1 VSSQADKARVVRDA
15 VEALEYLNLGL
26 YTVVAVA
33 SVWVWRAH
41 RERAGLWAAAA
52 FVVLAAVIDAGGLL
66 PDEAN
71 ERWEEIAL
79 RAVLA
84 ALVLFPYLLYRFA
97 IVFSPPGRKLSL
109 LVGALTVVMVAWTF
123 ALPDV
128 PAEGESWP
136 WSFALYV
143 GAFTLHWTLLTIVVT
158 WRLWRAGRD
167 EASVARR
174 RMRLLAVA
182 AALIT
187 LALLVAV
194 SSPDEGSAAD
204 LVGSVLSSL
213 SALLFLVGLAPPP
226 LLRLAWRRPETAR
239 AQEAIAELM
248 GATTERDVAERV
260 LQPMRD
266 IVGAHG
272 IEIHDDQGELVGAQ
286 GLRSEGDG
294 RIVEIALPGGRVT
307 VWTSAYAPFF
317 GPDELATLRTIGAL
331 TMLALDRARLFGQ
344 ERDARAQL
352 ERADEVKTNFIALAA
367 HELRTPVATV
377 HGLVETIHGRR
388 GQLDA
393 EQVEE
398 LENVLRG
405 QTARMKSLVE
415 QLLDLSRLDAEAV
428 TIQPVALAVRPRVQE
443 IVAAAAGAEAQGI
456 RIDVDPHLVAQVDP
470 DALDRIL
477 SNLVVNALR
486 YGETPVVVSAEQND
500 RHFRLTVE
508 DSGEGVSPDFV
519 PDLFERFS
527 RSRGSETRTGTG
539 LGLAIARSYAQAH
552 RGELVYE
559 RAAPGGARFQLV
571 LPVRPPG

>member
-1 VSSQADKARVVRDA
+1 
-15 VEALEYLNLGL
+15 
-26 YTVVAVA
+26 
-33 SVWVWRAH
+33 
-41 RERAGLWAAAA
+41 
-52 FVVLAAVIDAGGLL
+52 
-66 PDEAN
+66 
-71 ERWEEIAL
+71 
-79 RAVLA
+79 
-84 ALVLFPYLLYRFA
+84 
-97 IVFSPPGRKLSL
+97 
-109 LVGALTVVMVAWTF
+109 
-123 ALPDV
+123 
-128 PAEGESWP
+128 
-136 WSFALYV
+136 
-143 GAFTLHWTLLTIVVT
+143 
-158 WRLWRAGRD
+158 
-167 EASVARR
+167 
-174 RMRLLAVA
+174 
-182 AALIT
+182 
-187 LALLVAV
+187 LVAV
-194 SSPDEGSAAD
+194 SSPDEGSGAD
-204 LVGSVLSSL
+204 LFGSVLSTS
-213 SALLFLVGLAPPP
+213 SALLFLIGLVPPA
-226 LLRLAWRRPETAR
+226 LLRLAWRRPETGR
-239 AQEAIAELM
+239 AQDAIAGLM

-260 LQPMRD
+260 LQPMRE

-286 GLRSEGDG
+286 GIREEGRG
-294 RIVEIALPGGRVT
+294 RVVEIELTGGRVT

-317 GPDELATLRTIGAL
+317 GPEELAALRTIGAL
-331 TMLALDRARLFGQ
+331 TMLALDRARLFAQ

-388 GQLDA
+388 GQLEPA
-393 EQVEE
+393 QLEE

-428 TIQPVALAVRPRVQE
+428 TIMPVALAVRPRVQE
-443 IVAAAAGAEAQGI
+443 IVAAAAGAEATGV

-508 DSGEGVSPDFV
+508 DSGEGVAPEFV

-552 RGELVYE
+552 RGDLVYE
-559 RAAPGGARFQLV
+559 RATPSGARFQLV
-571 LPVRPPG
+571 LPVRPPA

>member
-1 VSSQADKARVVRDA
+1 MRDVVE
-15 VEALEYLNLGL
+15 VLQYLNFAL

-33 SVWVWRAH
+33 SVWVWRRH
-41 RERAGLWAAAA
+41 RERAGLWAALA
-52 FVVLAAVIDAGGLL
+52 FVVLAAVVDTGGLL
-66 PDEAN
+66 PEEPD
-71 ERWEEIAL
+71 ERWEEL
-79 RAVLA
+79 AVRTLIA

-97 IVFSPPGRKLSL
+97 IVFSPPGRKLSI
-109 LVGALTVVMVAWTF
+109 LVGALTLVMVAWTY
-123 ALPDV
+123 ALPDI
-128 PAEGESWP
+128 PGEGESWP
-136 WSFALYV
+136 WSFAFYI

-158 WRLWRAGRD
+158 WRLWRAGRG
-167 EASVARR
+167 EASVPRR

-187 LALLVAV
+187 VALFVAI
-194 SSPDEGSAAD
+194 SSPTEGSGAD
-204 LVGSVLSSL
+204 LFGSALSTL
-213 SALLFLVGLAPPP
+213 SALLFLIGLAPPP
-226 LLRLAWRRPETAR
+226 LLRLAWRRPETGQ
-239 AQEAIAELM
+239 AQEAIAGLM
-248 GATTERDVAERV
+248 GATTERDVADRV
-260 LQPMRD
+260 LQPMRE
-266 IVGAHG
+266 IVGAQG

-286 GLRSEGDG
+286 GIREEGRG
-294 RIVEIALPGGRVT
+294 RVVEIELAGGRVT

-317 GPDELATLRTIGAL
+317 GPEELAALRTIGAL
-331 TMLALDRARLFGQ
+331 TMLALDRARLFAQ

-352 ERADEVKTNFIALAA
+352 ERADEIKTNFISLAA

-388 GQLDA
+388 GQLGA
-393 EQVEE
+393 AQLEE

-428 TIQPVALAVRPRVQE
+428 TITPVALAVRPRVQE
-443 IVAAAAGAEAQGI
+443 IVAAAAGFEAKGI
-456 RIDVDPHLVAQVDP
+456 TIDVDPHLVAQVDP

-508 DSGEGVSPDFV
+508 DRGEGVAPEFV

-552 RGELVYE
+552 RGDLVYE
-559 RAAPGGARFQLV
+559 RATPNGARFQLV
-571 LPVRPPG
+571 LPVRPQG